1 MADIKILGTLTGL
14 AGDVLELAGRSGNP
28 KNVALDAA
36 KGAVV
41 VAAPAGPARD
51 AVLASVRHLEGVG
64 SLRDALAAHLPHLPA
79 RPLAAALALIEGL
92 TEAVADDGKI
102 DSGEIMALVAAAVQE
117 LSQ

>member
-14 AGDVLELAGRSGNP
+14 AGDVLELAGRSGDP
-28 KNVALDAA
+28 KDVAFDAA
-36 KGAVV
+36 KGALV

-51 AVLASVRHLEGVG
+51 AVMASVRHLEGVG

-92 TEAVADDGKI
+92 TEAVGDDGKI
-102 DSGEIMALVAAAVQE
+102 DSGEIMALVAEAVKE
-117 LSQ
+117 ISQ